1 MFTPDWTKAPRWANW
16 WAMDSDFVSHWFKE
30 KPAIDLGLWGPD
42 LNEYKLDTYCGEEE
56 SGDLS
61 EFYGYWDVEGIDGAI
76 IAKEVYYVLL
86 YVHSLR
92 ERPTPERLLGMTA
105 QH

>member
-1 MFTPDWTKAPRWANW
+1 MRTFKFTPDWTKAPKWANW
-16 WAMDSDFVSHWFKE
+16 WAMDSDFCAHWFKE
-30 KPAIDLGLWGPD
+30 KPIVDLGLWGPD
-42 LNEYKLDTYCGEEE
+42 LKKSEYKLDTSNIYCGEGE

-61 EFYGYWDVEGIDGAI
+61 KLYGYWDVEGIDGEI

-92 ERPTPERLLGMTA
+92 ERPK
-105 QH
+105 